1 MKKLI
6 AVLLCAMCVFSLAAC
21 AGKSPEPVEQTE
33 TEGSA
38 ELVGMQNPFVDY
50 DTMEAACEA
59 AGFDFAVPDT
69 VDGYAAERQ
78 IQVMNGTM
86 IQVMYLNEN
95 GDRVIIRKAPGS
107 DDISGDYTIYATE
120 KVITIGD
127 DTEVKARGDED
138 LFSSAVW
145 TTDNFTYAV
154 MLDQPTDEL
163 ALVSILNEVN

>member
-1 MKKLI
+1 MKRML
-6 AVLLCAMCVFSLAAC
+6 ALLLCTMCVFSLAAC
-21 AGKSPEPVEQTE
+21 GSKAPVEQTE
-33 TEGSA
+33 TDGSA
-38 ELVGMQNPFVDY
+38 EMVGMKNPFVDY
-50 DTMEAACEA
+50 DSMEAACEA

-69 VDGYAAERQ
+69 VDGYTAERL
-78 IQVMNGTM
+78 IQVMDGKM

-95 GDRVIIRKAPGS
+95 GDRVIVRKAPGS

-120 KVITIGD
+120 KILTLGD
-127 DTEVKARGDED
+127 DVEVKARGDED

-154 MLDQPTDEL
+154 TLDQPTDEL